1 MWRCDIIRMGARGLQ
16 MVPSSPILL
25 APPDSRFC
33 LAPAL
38 ANGPSFSWNIAAAA
52 SARTTMMTTTIVPA
66 QPSGSDSEGRGSPA
80 KPRFS
85 LPALEESSSA
95 AAVLDT
101 AGDFAPD

>member
-1 MWRCDIIRMGARGLQ
+1 MMGARSLQ
-16 MVPSSPILL
+16 MVPSAPIPL

-66 QPSGSDSEGRGSPA
+66 QPSGSDSEGAVPPT

-95 AAVLDT
+95 AAVLDP
-101 AGDFAPD
+101 AGGFAAD